1 MEEIEAKILFTD
13 YFDISK
19 TAIDS
24 YGAFNISLVTDLPL
38 FIDPFLLFNSKKE
51 KYQKL
56 HEDMIEYLRFLKDKS
71 AGQQV
76 DKGLLSSWFRFKEV
90 RQNWLGFSVH
100 NNRGRGLGGDFARA
114 LNENL
119 YNIFKDFGDEK
130 ITKGSHLERLCLIKD
145 GVGRDNISD
154 FTVNLIKEF
163 LLEYTQEFAN
173 KSIDKKYCR
182 NFIIDKVK
190 FNYETE
196 SWERREYFLPEFQ
209 GDFVLL
215 TPKDILTKDEGW
227 INKTDLIEEF
237 QNIPDAI
244 SDQELRSQVNNYFLS
259 ALPKKP
265 KDKDRRNAA
274 YKTIQHFPEL
284 LDYFIKYKEDNGDK
298 AVDISSQKVKYSEQL
313 YLHQFKSLA
322 NLLFEKTSFYDRAGD
337 TYDEAKQRI
346 EYLKDVIENNDG
358 YKIFYVNG
366 APIKKEDDLQILFRL
381 VWFGTKSDVNREV
394 NNGRGPA
401 DFKISRGSQD
411 KTIVEFK
418 LARNKH
424 LKNNLQ
430 NQIKIYKK
438 ANATQKGLCVI
449 VYFTEE
455 EFLKVR
461 KILNEISSETE
472 VILIDARAD
481 NKPSASKAKNN
492 NDIKGSPRKI

>member
-1 MEEIEAKILFTD
+1 MAEEIDTKILFTD

-19 TAIDS
+19 ATIGS
-24 YGAFNISLVTDLPL
+24 YGAFDISLVTDLPL
-38 FIDPFLLFNSKKE
+38 FVDPFLLFNSKKE

-56 HEDMIEYLRFLKDKS
+56 HEDMIIYLRFLKDKS
-71 AGQQV
+71 VGQQV
-76 DKGLLSSWFRFKEV
+76 DNGLLSSWYRFKEV

-100 NNRGRGLGGDFARA
+100 NNRGRGLGGDFAKA

-154 FTVNLIKEF
+154 FTVNLIKKF
-163 LLEYTQEFAN
+163 LLDYTQEFA
-173 KSIDKKYCR
+173 KKFIDKKYCQS
-182 NFIIDKVK
+182 FIIDKVK

-196 SWERREYFLPEFQ
+196 SWERREYYLPEFQ

-227 INKTDLIEEF
+227 INKADLIEEF

-244 SDQELRSQVNNYFLS
+244 SDQELRSQVSNYFLS
-259 ALPKKP
+259 VLPREP

-274 YKTIQHFPEL
+274 YKTIQQFPVL
-284 LDYFIKYKEDNGDK
+284 VDYFIKYKEDNGDK
-298 AVDISSQKVKYSEQL
+298 AVDISNQKVEYSEKL

-322 NLLFEKTSFYDRAGD
+322 NLLSEKTSFYEKPGD
-337 TYDEAKQRI
+337 TYGEAKERI
-346 EYLKDVIENNDG
+346 EYLKEVIENNDG

-366 APIKKEDDLQILFRL
+366 VPIKTEDDLQILFRL

-401 DFKISRGSQD
+401 DFKISRGALD

-430 NQIKIYKK
+430 KQLKIYKE
-438 ANATQKGLCVI
+438 ANNTKRGLYVI
-449 VYFTEE
+449 IYFTEDE
-455 EFLKVR
+455 LVKIK
-461 KILNEISSETE
+461 KILNYISVGSE

-481 NKPSASKAKNN
+481 NKPSASKA
-492 NDIKGSPRKI
+492 